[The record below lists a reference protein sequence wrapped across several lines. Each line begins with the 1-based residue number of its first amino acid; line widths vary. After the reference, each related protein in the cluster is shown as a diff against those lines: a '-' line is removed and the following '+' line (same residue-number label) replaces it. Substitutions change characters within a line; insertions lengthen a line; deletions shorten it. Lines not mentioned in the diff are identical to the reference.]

1 MSATEMPPH
10 GSIVFKEL
18 FDDINS
24 TKRQQWTITNYSVLI
39 LAAIYVVNLSD
50 YGALLINMALITAI
64 VGSALLLRIQWHM
77 ARSRI
82 RLDKIYKTY
91 FVEDELKAVGLSDK
105 EIKALGDERRWR
117 RYLRAY
123 RRGWEVLI
131 VLIGVLWVGAMLVFL
146 VYVPGEAEST
156 GL

>member
-1 MSATEMPPH
+1 MLKMS
-10 GSIVFKEL
+10 
-18 FDDINS
+18 
-24 TKRQQWTITNYSVLI
+24 
-39 LAAIYVVNLSD
+39 
-50 YGALLINMALITAI
+50 
-64 VGSALLLRIQWHM
+64 
-77 ARSRI
+77 SR
-82 RLDKIYKTY
+82 
-91 FVEDELKAVGLSDK
+91 AVGFSDK

-123 RRGWEVLI
+123 RRGWDVLI

>member
-1 MSATEMPPH
+1 MSPTEMPSH
-10 GSIVFKEL
+10 VSIVFKEL
-18 FDDINS
+18 FDEVHS
-24 TKRQQWTITNYSVLI
+24 TRRQQWTITNYCVLI

-50 YGALLINMALITAI
+50 YGALLISMALITAI
-64 VGSALLLRIQWHM
+64 VGSALLLWTHWHM

-105 EIKALGDERRWR
+105 EIKALGDEGRWR

-131 VLIGVLWVGAMLVFL
+131 VLIGVLWVGALLVFL